1 MKTFGIKLL
10 NAVLIVTVI
19 LGYNVVL
26 HNREQ
31 NEKITQLQFEL
42 ENNQQNKNQIQE
54 QQKDEN
60 IKYIDGIYEGEADG
74 YGGTVIVQVSIEND
88 TLKEL
93 NIISAEK
100 EDKAYFDAAIAVIDS
115 ILEKQSTDV
124 DTVSGAT
131 FSSNGIIHATENA
144 LRKAEK
150 IK

>member
-131 FSSNGIIHATENA
+131 FSSNGIIYATENA

>member
-19 LGYNVVL
+19 LGCNVVL

>member
-19 LGYNVVL
+19 LGYNLVL

-115 ILEKQSTDV
+115 ILEKQSTNV

-150 IK
+150 

>member
-150 IK
+150 